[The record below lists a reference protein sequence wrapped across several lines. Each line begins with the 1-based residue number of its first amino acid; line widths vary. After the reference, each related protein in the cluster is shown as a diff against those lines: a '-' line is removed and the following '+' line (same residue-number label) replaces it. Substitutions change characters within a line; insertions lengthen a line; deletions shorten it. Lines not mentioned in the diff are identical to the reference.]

1 MMLSKSSDSTCSC
14 FIAVDYEATCNL
26 LKSQEQMRIQAL
38 GAIITLFGI
47 ILALPP
53 RQNKIEEIAIA
64 LFLTSVTWIAIRS
77 ISSINNNVY
86 AKCIHL
92 EKLEIM
98 ASHEGYFCYWNHHVI
113 KYSGNASSNAF
124 VLSCKALNVG
134 SYFYLTIQSARALGI
149 MPIEINDIRAYFYN
163 VDIFINVSI
172 FLLLFIL
179 AALIWIYNAK
189 YIEKTMITKN
199 MLPELRKALNDSMNA
214 VYDNNDKSND
224 KEISVVPL
232 N

>member
-1 MMLSKSSDSTCSC
+1 MWSKSSDAPDRS

-38 GAIITLFGI
+38 AAIITLFGI

-53 RQNKIEEIAIA
+53 RQNKIEEIAIS
-64 LFLTSVTWIAIRS
+64 LFLTSVIWISIRS

-98 ASHEGYFCYWNHHVI
+98 ARHEGYFCYWNHHVI

-124 VLSCKALNVG
+124 VLSCKALNFG

-149 MPIEINDIRAYFYN
+149 GSIEISNIRAYLN
-163 VDIFINVSI
+163 DINNFISALT
-172 FLLLFIL
+172 FLVLFIL
-179 AALIWIYNAK
+179 AALIWLYNMR

-214 VYDNNDKSND
+214 VYYNSEKSENR
-224 KEISVVPL
+224 EISIVPL